1 MELEVINLLPQDH
14 TAQSLLG
21 SGVLP
26 KIREKGE
33 KIYSNLQKEKR
44 KNRKQKSE

>member
-1 MELEVINLLPQDH
+1 MELEVIIPLPQDH

-26 KIREKGE
+26 KLREKGK
-33 KIYSNLQKEKR
+33 KIYSNLQKEKIEN
-44 KNRKQKSE
+44 KNPSS